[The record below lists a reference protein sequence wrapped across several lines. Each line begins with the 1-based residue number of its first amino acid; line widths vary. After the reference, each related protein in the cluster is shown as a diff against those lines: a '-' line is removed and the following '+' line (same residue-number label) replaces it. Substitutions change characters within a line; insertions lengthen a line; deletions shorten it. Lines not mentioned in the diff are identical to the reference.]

1 MKIIEVEMGDLIII
15 VRIPLPVIDGTPK
28 GEDQKENRL
37 EQCYILTKPSR
48 MTPVE
53 CQSQQ

>member
-28 GEDQKENRL
+28 GEDQTENRL